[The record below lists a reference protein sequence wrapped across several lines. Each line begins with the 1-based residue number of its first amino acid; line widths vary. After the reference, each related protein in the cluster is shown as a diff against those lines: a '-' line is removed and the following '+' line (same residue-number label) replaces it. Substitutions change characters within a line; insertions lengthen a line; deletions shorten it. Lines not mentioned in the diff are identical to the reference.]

1 MANLQSNKF
10 PELEFR
16 FFPHGDF
23 RHHQREGIE
32 SIFNSAKEGDI
43 LLLNSPTGTGKS
55 AMVFCGVLEA
65 MSDDE
70 KLAVITRT
78 HSQYRIFIQEFMR
91 IKRKHTNLKF
101 GLLVGRSNVCPM
113 HVGYETCGFLRKN
126 SLSQIKDGAY
136 GYSESEIA
144 RYRKTASDKPKN
156 AICPYFINCF
166 QSNQT
171 TPLFDGETM
180 KLINNQLNKPQTP
193 EKFHRLCVDR
203 EYPKCPYELMKNT
216 LSSCDV
222 MLLHYQYLIDPGV
235 RDAVIASRWL
245 GCGFEDIHLV
255 VDEAHNLAQYIPCS
269 SVKD

>member
-136 GYSESEIA
+136 GYSESEIIK
-144 RYRKTASDKPKN
+144 YRRIAFDKSKN

-166 QSNQT
+166 QRNQT
-171 TPLFDGETM
+171 TPLFDGESM
-180 KLINNQLNKPQTP
+180 KLINNQLNNPQTP
-193 EKFHRLCVDR
+193 ENFHRLCVDR